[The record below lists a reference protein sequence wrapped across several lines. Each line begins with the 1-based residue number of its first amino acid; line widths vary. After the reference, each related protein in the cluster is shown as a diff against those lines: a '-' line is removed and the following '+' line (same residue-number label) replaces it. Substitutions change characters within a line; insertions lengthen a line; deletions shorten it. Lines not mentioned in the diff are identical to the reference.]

1 MRIWG
6 ESQGF
11 FSVFEKMFAF
21 SSAFPGKS
29 PGEGQTLPRAAF
41 LRDRNRNQ
49 KMKGTQRRTSMSS
62 SVSMRMVWESTREKP
77 GK

>member
-29 PGEGQTLPRAAF
+29 PGKGQTLPRAEQ
-41 LRDRNRNQ
+41 LGKTQ